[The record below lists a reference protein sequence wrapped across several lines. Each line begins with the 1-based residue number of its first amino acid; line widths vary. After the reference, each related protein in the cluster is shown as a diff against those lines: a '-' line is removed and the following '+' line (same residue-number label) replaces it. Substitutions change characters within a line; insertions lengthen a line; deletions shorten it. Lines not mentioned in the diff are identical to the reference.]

1 MVEVAATAANAA
13 AFAPAVD
20 FFSIGT
26 NDLASEVLGLDR
38 ADPGTRPAL
47 AADPR
52 VLRLIDEVVKAAAA
66 SDISV
71 SVCGDAA
78 ADPLVLPLLLG
89 LGIRTLSVGAARV
102 PQVARQIAGTEVAPL

>member
-1 MVEVAATAANAA
+1 M
-13 AFAPAVD
+13 D

-38 ADPGTRPAL
+38 ADPGTGPPWPPIRGSCVSSTRWSRPPRPA
-47 AADPR
+47 
-52 VLRLIDEVVKAAAA
+52 A
-66 SDISV
+66 SAS

-102 PQVARQIAGTEVAPL
+102 PQVARQIAGTEVARL